1 MAPTPVTPIALW
13 PLVLYFVFVLAVVGG
28 MIGISYVLGQR
39 HMEHSTGVPFESG
52 IRPTGSARRRISI
65 NYYLM
70 AMFFVIFDMES
81 VFLFAW
87 AVAARKLGWMG
98 FAEAAVFIIVLLAG
112 LAYIWG
118 QGALDWG
125 TKQQQKQSL
134 NKSSIR
140 NPQSAIRNL

>member
-1 MAPTPVTPIALW
+1 MDPTPANPIALW
-13 PLVLYFVFVLAVVGG
+13 PLGLYFVFVLAVVGG

-98 FAEAAVFIIVLLAG
+98 FAEAAVFVIVLLAA
-112 LAYIWG
+112 LAYLWG

-125 TKQQQKQSL
+125 TAPRQSL
-134 NKSSIR
+134 EFDPSRVGR
-140 NPQSAIRNL
+140 NRIP